1 MSHNSFESHWRSSG
15 AISACFLLLS
25 VLLACPTIRV
35 VGVDGVGTGTG
46 MNNTKT
52 RSVARFDGHL
62 GVQPSSIINHQS
74 QIINHHNNNNNNNNN
89 SFDQSITCRPQ

>member
-1 MSHNSFESHWRSSG
+1 MSHNSFESHWRGSG

-74 QIINHHNNNNNNNNN
+74 
-89 SFDQSITCRPQ
+89 SITDHQSSQQQQQQQQQQF